1 MRNVLIVVGMM
12 VVAGCN
18 NGGSSGSAASTS
30 GGGGASSADCVTKLM
45 AQNPGSG
52 DPEKKLFTAMCDG
65 LTGDQRS
72 CIVNAKTK
80 DDQDKC
86 VAGMK
91 LK

>member
-1 MRNVLIVVGMM
+1 MRNAWMVLVVMA
-12 VVAGCN
+12 VAGCN
-18 NGGSSGSAASTS
+18 NSASSGSAASTS
-30 GGGGASSADCVTKLM
+30 GGASSADCVTKLM
-45 AQNPGSG
+45 SQNPGSG
-52 DPEKKLFTAMCDG
+52 DPEKKLFTSMCDG
-65 LTGDQRS
+65 LTADQRS